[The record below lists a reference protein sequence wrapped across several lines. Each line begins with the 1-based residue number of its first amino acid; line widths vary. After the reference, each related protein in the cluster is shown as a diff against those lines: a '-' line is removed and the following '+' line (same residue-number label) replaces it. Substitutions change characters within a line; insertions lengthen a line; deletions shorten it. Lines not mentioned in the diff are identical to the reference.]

1 MVTNSMEKAQGSFPY
16 LYTLFIT
23 LGFKRLLFP
32 PFEESVL
39 CRRR

>member
-23 LGFKRLLFP
+23 FYFGIQAAVV
-32 PFEESVL
+32 STV
-39 CRRR
+39 